1 MGAPGKS
8 TGFVIV
14 GMLAMTALAFADV
27 NFSAARAGFD
37 PESCLSKKA
46 WKPSGIVFGEHG
58 GVSGISPP

>member
-1 MGAPGKS
+1 
-8 TGFVIV
+8 
-14 GMLAMTALAFADV
+14 MLAMTALAFADV